1 MIQFVK
7 IGAATLTN
15 IAADHGVMTILKID
29 AHDGIKMDAAV
40 RRTQTHVTQNHGR
53 TPTMLH
59 HLVPQ
64 I

>member
-15 IAADHGVMTILKID
+15 IAADHIVMTILKVD

-40 RRTQTHVTQNHGR
+40 IRTRAHVVQNHMR

-64 I
+64 T